1 MLLALSTFFRTSLSL
16 DPSADVTLAEEID
29 LQRLYLDIEK
39 ARFPDRLHV
48 EIDVPHEL
56 EQARLPALIL
66 QPIVENAIK
75 YGVSKSRKAVVI
87 RIEARHLDDGRMVA
101 RDQQPAEERRQG
113 RASGRHARGNGP
125 RPCQCL
131 PAARG
136 AVRQPREL
144 PLRPDDRRRVQGFA
158 HNAGGDSM
166 AETKPL
172 RVLIA
177 DDEPLAAERLQL
189 LLARAEG
196 AQLVGTAS
204 DGEVA
209 INLTEAL
216 HPDLLLLDIAMPGL
230 DGIGVARA
238 LAAQNPSP
246 AVVFVT
252 AFDQFAVA
260 AFEVEA
266 VDYLMKPVDPQPAA
280 ARARPRPRLS
290 RSSARASR
298 RAGKSS
304 QWLEEFWASDLS
316 GLVRIAARDVD
327 RVSAER
333 DYMRL
338 HVGRRSWLIH
348 HSMTAL
354 EEGLDPEL
362 FVRLHR
368 SAIVRKDF
376 ITGFTRNPSGRWIA
390 RLADGEEQPVGRLY
404 SDRVRAIAGR

>member
-1 MLLALSTFFRTSLSL
+1 M
-16 DPSADVTLAEEID
+16 ADN
-29 LQRLYLDIEK
+29 
-39 ARFPDRLHV
+39 P
-48 EIDVPHEL
+48 
-56 EQARLPALIL
+56 
-66 QPIVENAIK
+66 
-75 YGVSKSRKAVVI
+75 
-87 RIEARHLDDGRMVA
+87 
-101 RDQQPAEERRQG
+101 
-113 RASGRHARGNGP
+113 
-125 RPCQCL
+125 
-131 PAARG
+131 
-136 AVRQPREL
+136 
-144 PLRPDDRRRVQGFA
+144 
-158 HNAGGDSM
+158 
-166 AETKPL
+166 PL

-177 DDEPLAAERLQL
+177 DDEPLAVERLQL
-189 LLARAEG
+189 LLARANG

-204 DGEVA
+204 DGDSA
-209 INLTEAL
+209 ISMNEAL
-216 HPDLLLLDIAMPGL
+216 SPDLLLLDIAMPGI

-238 LAAQNPSP
+238 LAARSPSP

-266 VDYLMKPVDPQPAA
+266 VDYLMKPVDPVRLQRGLDR
-280 ARARPRPRLS
+280 ARAYLEQRG
-290 RSSARASR
+290 ASR
-298 RAGKSS
+298 PSGKSS

-348 HSMTAL
+348 HSMAAL

-376 ITGFTRNPSGRWIA
+376 IAGFSRNPSGRWIA
-390 RLADGEEQPVGRLY
+390 RLGDGTEQAVGRLY

>member
-1 MLLALSTFFRTSLSL
+1 
-16 DPSADVTLAEEID
+16 
-29 LQRLYLDIEK
+29 
-39 ARFPDRLHV
+39 
-48 EIDVPHEL
+48 
-56 EQARLPALIL
+56 
-66 QPIVENAIK
+66 
-75 YGVSKSRKAVVI
+75 
-87 RIEARHLDDGRMVA
+87 
-101 RDQQPAEERRQG
+101 
-113 RASGRHARGNGP
+113 
-125 RPCQCL
+125 
-131 PAARG
+131 
-136 AVRQPREL
+136 
-144 PLRPDDRRRVQGFA
+144 
-158 HNAGGDSM
+158 M
-166 AETKPL
+166 AETKSL

-189 LLARAEG
+189 LLARADG

-204 DGEVA
+204 DGDSA

-238 LAAQNPSP
+238 LAAQQPSP

-266 VDYLMKPVDPQPAA
+266 VDYLMKPVEPMRLQ
-280 ARARPRPRLS
+280 RALDRTRTYIEHRTERPP
-290 RSSARASR
+290 
-298 RAGKSS
+298 AGKSS
-304 QWLEEFWASDLS
+304 RWLEEFWASDLS

-348 HSMTAL
+348 HSMAAL

-368 SAIVRKDF
+368 SA
-376 ITGFTRNPSGRWIA
+376 
-390 RLADGEEQPVGRLY
+390 
-404 SDRVRAIAGR
+404 

>member
-1 MLLALSTFFRTSLSL
+1 MF
-16 DPSADVTLAEEID
+16 
-29 LQRLYLDIEK
+29 
-39 ARFPDRLHV
+39 
-48 EIDVPHEL
+48 
-56 EQARLPALIL
+56 
-66 QPIVENAIK
+66 
-75 YGVSKSRKAVVI
+75 
-87 RIEARHLDDGRMVA
+87 
-101 RDQQPAEERRQG
+101 
-113 RASGRHARGNGP
+113 
-125 RPCQCL
+125 
-131 PAARG
+131 
-136 AVRQPREL
+136 
-144 PLRPDDRRRVQGFA
+144 
-158 HNAGGDSM
+158 
-166 AETKPL
+166 ETKPI

-204 DGEVA
+204 DGESA

-230 DGIGVARA
+230 DGIAVARA

-266 VDYLMKPVDPQPAA
+266 VDYLMKPVDPHRLQRALD
-280 ARARPRPRLS
+280 RARTYLQQRTAQPSP
-290 RSSARASR
+290 
-298 RAGKSS
+298 GKTS

-316 GLVRIAARDVD
+316 GLVRIASQDVD

-348 HSMTAL
+348 HSMAAL
-354 EEGLDPEL
+354 EEGLNPEL

-368 SAIVRKDF
+368 SAIVRRDF
-376 ITGFTRNPSGRWIA
+376 ITGFTRNQSGRWIA
-390 RLADGEEQPVGRLY
+390 RLADSTEQPVGRLY
-404 SDRVRAIAGR
+404 SDRVREIARR

>member
-1 MLLALSTFFRTSLSL
+1 
-16 DPSADVTLAEEID
+16 
-29 LQRLYLDIEK
+29 
-39 ARFPDRLHV
+39 
-48 EIDVPHEL
+48 
-56 EQARLPALIL
+56 
-66 QPIVENAIK
+66 
-75 YGVSKSRKAVVI
+75 
-87 RIEARHLDDGRMVA
+87 
-101 RDQQPAEERRQG
+101 
-113 RASGRHARGNGP
+113 
-125 RPCQCL
+125 
-131 PAARG
+131 
-136 AVRQPREL
+136 
-144 PLRPDDRRRVQGFA
+144 
-158 HNAGGDSM
+158 M
-166 AETKPL
+166 AENRPL

-177 DDEPLAAERLQL
+177 DDEPLATERLQL
-189 LLARAEG
+189 LLARSTG

-204 DGEVA
+204 DGESA
-209 INLTEAL
+209 INLTQAL

-238 LAAQNPSP
+238 LAAQSPSP

-266 VDYLMKPVDPQPAA
+266 VDYLMKPVDPSRLQ
-280 ARARPRPRLS
+280 RALDRAKTYLEQ
-290 RSSARASR
+290 RSGEPSP
-298 RAGKSS
+298 GKAS

-316 GLVRIAARDVD
+316 GLVRIAAQDVD

-348 HSMTAL
+348 HSMAAL
-354 EEGLDPEL
+354 EEGLNPEL

>member
-1 MLLALSTFFRTSLSL
+1 
-16 DPSADVTLAEEID
+16 
-29 LQRLYLDIEK
+29 
-39 ARFPDRLHV
+39 
-48 EIDVPHEL
+48 
-56 EQARLPALIL
+56 
-66 QPIVENAIK
+66 
-75 YGVSKSRKAVVI
+75 
-87 RIEARHLDDGRMVA
+87 
-101 RDQQPAEERRQG
+101 
-113 RASGRHARGNGP
+113 
-125 RPCQCL
+125 
-131 PAARG
+131 
-136 AVRQPREL
+136 
-144 PLRPDDRRRVQGFA
+144 
-158 HNAGGDSM
+158 
-166 AETKPL
+166 
-172 RVLIA
+172 
-177 DDEPLAAERLQL
+177 
-189 LLARAEG
+189 
-196 AQLVGTAS
+196 
-204 DGEVA
+204 
-209 INLTEAL
+209 
-216 HPDLLLLDIAMPGL
+216 MPGL

-238 LAAQNPSP
+238 LTVQTPSP

-266 VDYLMKPVDPQPAA
+266 VDYLMKPVDPHRLQRALDRARNYLVHRAGQPA
-280 ARARPRPRLS
+280 P
-290 RSSARASR
+290 
-298 RAGKSS
+298 GKAS

-348 HSMTAL
+348 HSMSAL

-390 RLADGEEQPVGRLY
+390 RLGDGAEQPVGRLY